1 MDISNPVIK
10 DDINQMIDTAVIKSF
25 EKQEIS
31 DKDDAKQEIDDQ
43 LNDDFKHELKI
54 KESINHKFESKYD
67 KHEIK
72 DEDEII
78 KNDVEDYK
86 YIFQNDKK
94 EILILIL
101 TIKIYLINII
111 I

>member
-43 LNDDFKHELKI
+43 LNDDFKQLE
-54 KESINHKFESKYD
+54 
-67 KHEIK
+67 
-72 DEDEII
+72 
-78 KNDVEDYK
+78 
-86 YIFQNDKK
+86 QNSAVDDDLARLRAK
-94 EILILIL
+94 L
-101 TIKIYLINII
+101 NQGG
-111 I
+111 